1 MSLAEI
7 IRGTP
12 AIAPSAGFS
21 KRRQERIVLAFTLSE
36 EASMNIAIV
45 GATGNVGSRIVN
57 EALSRGHEVIAI
69 SRSADQLPAKPR
81 LTTKALD
88 YTDAARLAAAI
99 AGQDAVVI
107 AVKYSTAHPATIVEA
122 VKKAGVKRLLAV
134 GGAGSLR
141 DPGGRD
147 VVDSPDFPAP
157 WKPEALAARDFLVD
171 LRKEPALN
179 WTLLSPSALL
189 QPGERTAKYRVGA
202 DDLLVDAQG
211 NSHVSIEDLAKAL
224 IDELEVP
231 KHERKRFTVGY

>member
-1 MSLAEI
+1 
-7 IRGTP
+7 
-12 AIAPSAGFS
+12 
-21 KRRQERIVLAFTLSE
+21 
-36 EASMNIAIV
+36 MNIAII
-45 GATGNVGSRIVN
+45 GATGNVGSRIVS
-57 EALSRGHEVIAI
+57 EALSRGHEVTAIA
-69 SRSADQLPAKPR
+69 RSADQLAAKPG
-81 LTTKALD
+81 LTTRALD

-99 AGQDAVVI
+99 EGQDAVIV

-122 VKKAGVKRLLAV
+122 AKKAGVKRLLAV

-141 DPGGRD
+141 DASGRD

-171 LRKEPALN
+171 LRKETALN

-189 QPGERTAKYRVGA
+189 QPGERTGKYRIGA
-202 DDLLVDAQG
+202 DDLLADAQG

-224 IDELEVP
+224 IDELEAP